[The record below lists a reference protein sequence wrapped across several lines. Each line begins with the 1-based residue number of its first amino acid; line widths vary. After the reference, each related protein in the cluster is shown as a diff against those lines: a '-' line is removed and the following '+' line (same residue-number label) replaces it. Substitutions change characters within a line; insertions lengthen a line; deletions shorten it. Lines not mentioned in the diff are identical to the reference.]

1 MAIRQIKRKLDGIT
15 TPSTIMPPPTCGKQL
30 ARPLS
35 QRVGKH

>member
-1 MAIRQIKRKLDGIT
+1 MVVT
-15 TPSTIMPPPTCGKQL
+15 TPSTIVPPPTCGKQL